1 MKKILLLPV
10 GILLL
15 VSCEWTEKAEN
26 SRGIPGP
33 EKVEALAPDL
43 DAQEDSLRRRGYQT
57 SRYQDEDST
66 YLIQQY
72 FMAFLK
78 VANNNDANST
88 QQTEQEQEYRSYLQQ
103 MVTQG
108 HVSLAGPLHDDAKI
122 QEVIIFNTPTLKEAD
137 SLARLNPLVSEGN
150 YSVEVYP
157 WWASKGAKLN

>member
-10 GILLL
+10 LLLFL

-33 EKVEALAPDL
+33 EKVEYLAPDL
-43 DAQEDSLRRRGYQT
+43 DEQEDSLRRRGYQT
-57 SRYQDEDST
+57 SRYQAGDST

-72 FMAFLK
+72 FMAFLEDTDENT
-78 VANNNDANST
+78 VNST
-88 QQTEQEQEYRSYLQQ
+88 QQPEMEQEYRSYLQQ
-103 MVTQG
+103 MVSQG
-108 HVSLAGPLHDDAKI
+108 HVSLAGPLHDEANI
-122 QEVIIFNTPTLKEAD
+122 REVIIFNTPTLKEAD

-157 WWASKGAKLN
+157 WWATKGAKLN